1 MCEQNCSVA
10 ISILFPIKNLSLRM
24 KNSVFS
30 IALAL
35 VFCLS
40 NLIVNSQNL
49 SSKEVKSKI
58 VKSWTATE
66 VGAPNQAMFPKEN
79 KEEMDFKADG
89 TLQVKQESKMM
100 GTMTMMAKWHFDK
113 KIQRLIMTI
122 EIEDRKES
130 QELEIIELTDTRLV
144 LISRNKQTAYIP
156 SELVVEEEAS
166 TEMPDSALALNPDS
180 WQGSLTYNIVF
191 VGDGDA
197 NVEQKAGGVITLS
210 IANGVKIITKSEN
223 GNTIIWTVTSDMEMA
238 GFIHYT
244 VDCSDP
250 KFSGEITF
258 QNGGLLLEMYEP
270 SYSSL
275 LFINK

>member
-1 MCEQNCSVA
+1 
-10 ISILFPIKNLSLRM
+10 M
-24 KNSVFS
+24 KKSVFS
-30 IALAL
+30 IALTL

-40 NLIVNSQNL
+40 SSIVNSQNL
-49 SSKEVKSKI
+49 SSEEVKSKI

-66 VGAPNQAMFPKEN
+66 VGSPNQAMFPKED

-89 TLQVKQESKMM
+89 TLQVIQESKMM

-144 LISRNKQTAYIP
+144 LMSRNKQTAYIP
-156 SELVVEEEAS
+156 SELVVEEEA
-166 TEMPDSALALNPDS
+166 TTEIVANGGATEEMPDSGVALNPDS